1 MLARANVFSAVWF
14 LLFEWQLWSHN
25 NTRVRGASNCPE
37 TGPAGPNA
45 VQYSENLFSFL
56 PLPFHPLLM
65 CNLISKAWSSA
76 LADFSAR
83 VEGINC
89 LGAVRA
95 EQAVLALLA
104 APGNVLGLHKVP
116 VKSATLNTSV

>member
-1 MLARANVFSAVWF
+1 
-14 LLFEWQLWSHN
+14 
-25 NTRVRGASNCPE
+25 
-37 TGPAGPNA
+37 
-45 VQYSENLFSFL
+45 
-56 PLPFHPLLM
+56 M

-116 VKSATLNTSV
+116 VKSETLNTSV